1 MIESSSSK
9 VGKNGEFFRNS
20 GRKTLLVAPGATR
33 RSTKR
38 LNILWRK
45 NFRRIINI
53 FMCLK
58 GVTPREPWEIAANSN
73 AV

>member
-20 GRKTLLVAPGATR
+20 GRKTLLVAPGATGA
-33 RSTKR
+33 TKR